1 MSWWNPIDAAGKI
14 LPTIGK
20 ATGAGKGEDYRQQE
34 LQKALDEYKNLYQPS
49 IGQLSGGN
57 IRSSYQNEDPR
68 LKRYQMGAIE
78 NLRNI
83 YSQGGLDANAKARLD
98 EIRRR
103 EDLQARGAREAIMQD
118 SRSRGVGGGNV
129 LSQMLNAQASA
140 DRRSAADTQVSA
152 DAETRA
158 IQALLNSANLSG
170 DVRGQDFERMSAL
183 DAIKRFNTQNRANAY
198 QQRFANQYGV
208 AGDRAN
214 IYGGIGDARANQYQ
228 KRWSVVPNVI
238 GKMMDTAATA
248 AGGASKKG
256 MV

>member
-1 MSWWNPIDAAGKI
+1 MSLLGKI
-14 LPTIGK
+14 GGFFGAGSGEGKNQEEIRRAIDLYKNLNQPTIG
-20 ATGAGKGEDYRQQE
+20 E
-34 LQKALDEYKNLYQPS
+34 
-49 IGQLSGGN
+49 LSGGN
-57 IRSSYQNEDPR
+57 LRSSYASEDPR

-158 IQALLNSANLSG
+158 IQALLDSANLSG
-170 DVRGQDFERMSAL
+170 DVRGQDFEKMSAL
-183 DAIKRFNTQNRANAY
+183 DAIKKFNLQNRANAY
-198 QQRFANQYGV
+198 QQRFTNRYGV
-208 AGDRAN
+208 TGSMADLYSGLGSSRA
-214 IYGGIGDARANQYQ
+214 AQENQ
-228 KRWSVVPNVI
+228 RFMAVPSVI
-238 GKMMDTAATA
+238 GKAADVWAQA
-248 AGGASKKG
+248 AGGGKK
-256 MV
+256 